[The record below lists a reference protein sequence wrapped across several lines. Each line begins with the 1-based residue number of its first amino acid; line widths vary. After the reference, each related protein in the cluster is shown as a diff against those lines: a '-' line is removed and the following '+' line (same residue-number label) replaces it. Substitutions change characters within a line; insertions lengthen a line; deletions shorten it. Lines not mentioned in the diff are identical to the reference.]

1 MNTHG
6 ITYKENS
13 KNGEPVVFLHGI
25 GGSAES
31 FEHQLSGLSDFHCY
45 AWNMPGY
52 ASSKATT
59 WPPSFSSLSDALH
72 DFIEA
77 VLSNTRLVDNE
88 VDKDFVDHAQSKDA
102 AAPSRGYNKV
112 HLVGQ
117 SIGGMLAIEH
127 AIRCPQQIASVS
139 LIATTP
145 SFGGRDESFKDA
157 FIKARLAPLEAGK
170 SMAEVAALSAPHL
183 VGPIATKQTIRDI
196 ESILANVSEKTWRG
210 ILTCLVSFNR
220 RDALASIEQACC
232 VIAGSEDQNAP
243 KRTMQKMSD
252 VLQRAQFHVVE
263 GAGHMVNQEAP
274 DHVNHLLRHFLK
286 QQPL

>member
-1 MNTHG
+1 MNSHG
-6 ITYKENS
+6 ITYKENG
-13 KNGEPVVFLHGI
+13 KAGEPVVFLHGI

-52 ASSKATT
+52 ASSKVTT

-72 DFIEA
+72 DFIET
-77 VLSNTRLVDNE
+77 VLSNTRYVDNE
-88 VDKDFVDHAQSKDA
+88 VVDHAKSKDA
-102 AAPSRGYNKV
+102 AATSRGHNTV

-127 AIRCPQQIASVS
+127 AVRYPQQIASLS

-183 VGPIATKQTIRDI
+183 VGPIATKQTIHEI
-196 ESILANVSEKTWRG
+196 KTILANVSEETWRG

-220 RDALASIEQACC
+220 RDALASIQQACC
-232 VIAGSEDQNAP
+232 VIAGSDDQNAP
-243 KRTMQKMSD
+243 VRTMQKMSD
-252 VLQRAQFHVVE
+252 VLHHSQFHVVE

-274 DHVNHLLRHFLK
+274 DRVNDLLRHFLK